1 MIKLSRVRHHSAIP
15 AGLRGQLR
23 KKKALLLLKGKRD
36 GNLEFKTSYWK
47 PAKEQQKKETH
58 NKCAYC
64 EADTAVVAHG
74 DVEHFRPKSI
84 YWWLAYCYDNYLYSC
99 QVCNQV
105 YKGNSFPIRGAPLPE
120 PLVNPLATDAELQGM
135 AATLAPDPLND
146 SQGLPMATFLQ
157 QTSQELACLV
167 DPYNVDPA
175 TLFAWEADDV
185 LQEVRLVPLDS
196 SIEATSAAQAASDY
210 LGINREELRELRWH
224 EYHLLCTF
232 KDVLVSGQLAAEL
245 AESVKDAIRDMMA
258 DDAPFA
264 GMVRY
269 YVQSLWNL
277 DLD

>member
-1 MIKLSRVRHHSAIP
+1 MIKLSRVRHSSAIP

-36 GNLEFKTSYWK
+36 GNLAFKSDYWK
-47 PAKEQQKKETH
+47 PAKDQLKKEVH

-74 DVEHFRPKSI
+74 DVEHFRPKGI
-84 YWWLAYCYDNYLYSC
+84 YWWLVYCYDNYLYCC

-105 YKGNSFPIRGAPLPE
+105 YKSDNFPIRGARLPE
-120 PLVNPLATDAELQGM
+120 PLVNPLATDAELQAM
-135 AATLAPDPLND
+135 AGTIAPDPLND

-157 QTSQELACLV
+157 QASQEMAYLV

-175 TLFAWEADDV
+175 TLFAWEADAV
-185 LQEVRLVPLDS
+185 LGEVRLVPLDN
-196 SIEATSAAQAASDY
+196 SIEATSVAQAASDY
-210 LGINREELRELRWH
+210 FGINREELRELRWH
-224 EYHLLCTF
+224 EYHLLSTF
-232 KDVLVSGQLAAEL
+232 KNVLVSGQLTAEL

-269 YVQSLWNL
+269 FVLTVWDLVL
-277 DLD
+277 D

>member
-23 KKKALLLLKGKRD
+23 KKKALLLLKGKRA
-36 GNLEFKTSYWK
+36 GSVEFKSDYWK
-47 PAKEQQKKETH
+47 PAKDQLKKETH

-74 DVEHFRPKSI
+74 DVEHFRPKGI

-99 QVCNQV
+99 QICNQV
-105 YKGNSFPIRGAPLPE
+105 YKSDSFPIRGARLPE
-120 PLVNPLATDAELQGM
+120 PVVNPLATDAELQGM

-157 QTSQELACLV
+157 QTGQELACLV
-167 DPYNVDPA
+167 DPYYVDPA

-185 LQEVRLVPLDS
+185 LAEVRLVPLDN

-224 EYHLLCTF
+224 EFQILSTF
-232 KDVLVSGQLAAEL
+232 KDVLVSGQLTAVLDEN
-245 AESVKDAIRDMMA
+245 VKDMIRDMMA

-269 YVQSLWNL
+269 YVRAVWNL
-277 DLD
+277 YLD